1 MKGVSVEFELANFTV
16 YIADAISRVYLQKDI
31 DTNGRRYAS
40 LSAEKRQI
48 SVKCPKIN
56 PSAV

>member
-31 DTNGRRYAS
+31 DTNDGRYAS
-40 LSAEKRQI
+40 FPTEKRQI
-48 SVKCPKIN
+48 PVKCPTIN
-56 PSAV
+56 PGGI